1 MEVSWAG
8 VTLTEV
14 AAPTETR
21 WIAEKVDSPVQV
33 CGRRRVLFSPFFLRN
48 PKTFH
53 HRGGERAT
61 SFTHNLSRT
70 IYLSVLVGR
79 KNDCKIKWA

>member
-14 AAPTETR
+14 AAPTDTR

-33 CGRRRVLFSPFFLRN
+33 CGRRRVLFFPPFFFEE
-48 PKTFH
+48 PKKLFPTEAVKG
-53 HRGGERAT
+53 RPP
-61 SFTHNLSRT
+61 LRT
-70 IYLSVLVGR
+70 IYHAQFISLFLLEGR
-79 KNDCKIKWA
+79 MTVR

>member
-14 AAPTETR
+14 SAPTDTR

-33 CGRRRVLFSPFFLRN
+33 CGRRRVLFFPQFF
-48 PKTFH
+48 F
-53 HRGGERAT
+53 
-61 SFTHNLSRT
+61 
-70 IYLSVLVGR
+70 
-79 KNDCKIKWA
+79 